1 MAKKK
6 YYAILEAVTTDEN
19 MVADI
24 AIIICDKEGSIF
36 NQMAVV
42 IKEHYDDFRL
52 QNDLI
57 PGYRSV
63 YEDMLNSGKR
73 TLAGVVTVNHW
84 IRQAFVKYN
93 PELVSWNLLMH
104 LESCA
109 KTGIKLDLFDVKLCL
124 CEVAQNILLNSKKYF
139 KASNLEAST
148 SGSRFSGNC
157 SSLDLKTAIGF
168 FGEKESKVDCTALEK
183 ARDAVIP
190 VLCSL
195 IKNRRWQ
202 EVALHADGKLQS
214 SNEKNGN

>member
-1 MAKKK
+1 M
-6 YYAILEAVTTDEN
+6 
-19 MVADI
+19 
-24 AIIICDKEGSIF
+24 F

-42 IKEHYDDFRL
+42 IKEYYDVFRL

-57 PGYRSV
+57 PGYRSG

-84 IRQAFVKYN
+84 IRQAFAKYN
-93 PELVSWNLLMH
+93 PELVSWNLSVH

-124 CEVAQNILLNSKKYF
+124 CEVAQNILLNSKKYL

-148 SGSRFSGNC
+148 SGSMLPGNC
-157 SSLDLKTAIGF
+157 STLDLETALGF

-183 ARDAVIP
+183 ARDAVMP

-214 SNEKNGN
+214 CNEKNEN